1 MATWQGFGAQAS
13 KMRACLLNLAKFRP
27 RILHHGRVLVTS
39 PTPPAQLPNP
49 FAQARFL
56 LSAAK
61 LTQLPQDHLAEA
73 AFVGR
78 SNAGKSSA
86 LNLIC
91 QQKQLARVSK
101 TPGRTQLINMF
112 DLPVSAAAATEAA
125 PQASIR
131 ARLVDLPG
139 YGFAQVP
146 LEIRRNW
153 GLLVGGFVEKRINL
167 RGLVVVMDIR
177 HPMTDLDLQMLG
189 WCEARGLAAHVLLTK
204 ADKLGHGAGKNV
216 LLKVQKELREL
227 DPAMTV
233 QTFSAHAQTGAETA
247 REILTGWLEAPA
259 SGDQPV

>member
-1 MATWQGFGAQAS
+1 
-13 KMRACLLNLAKFRP
+13 
-27 RILHHGRVLVTS
+27 VTS
-39 PTPPAQLPNP
+39 SAIPKPPANPPDKPAPNP

-56 LSAAK
+56 LSAAR
-61 LTQLPQDHLAEA
+61 LQQLPQDQVPEA

-101 TPGRTQLINMF
+101 TPGRTQLINLF
-112 DLPVSAAAATEAA
+112 EVPLSAAGADAAAAEGAVPA
-125 PQASIR
+125 GPLLG
-131 ARLVDLPG
+131 RLVDLPG

-153 GLLVGGFVEKRINL
+153 GELVGGFVEKRPNL

-177 HPMTDLDLQMLG
+177 HALTDLDRQMLG

-204 ADKLGHGAGKNV
+204 ADKLGHGAAKNT
-216 LLKVQKELREL
+216 LLKARTELHKI
-227 DPAMTV
+227 DPAMTM
-233 QTFSAHAQTGAETA
+233 QTFSAHAPSGAEEV
-247 REILTGWLEAPA
+247 REILKGWLK
-259 SGDQPV
+259 G

>member
-1 MATWQGFGAQAS
+1 
-13 KMRACLLNLAKFRP
+13 
-27 RILHHGRVLVTS
+27 VTS
-39 PTPPAQLPNP
+39 STPPDAASNPPAKPPPNP

-61 LTQLPQDHLAEA
+61 LPQLPQDQVLEA

-91 QQKQLARVSK
+91 QQRQLARVSK
-101 TPGRTQLINMF
+101 TPGRTQLINLF
-112 DLPVSAAAATEAA
+112 EVPVSAAAATAAA
-125 PQASIR
+125 PQASLLG
-131 ARLVDLPG
+131 RLVDLPG

-153 GLLVGGFVEKRINL
+153 GVLVGGFVEKRPNL

-204 ADKLGHGAGKNV
+204 ADKLGHGAAKNT
-216 LLKVQKELREL
+216 LLKARAELHKI
-227 DPAMTV
+227 DPEMTM
-233 QTFSAHAQTGAETA
+233 QTFSAHAQSGAEEVRA
-247 REILTGWLEAPA
+247 VVAGWLK
-259 SGDQPV
+259 D

>member
-1 MATWQGFGAQAS
+1 MTSTAS
-13 KMRACLLNLAKFRP
+13 P
-27 RILHHGRVLVTS
+27 EQ
-39 PTPPAQLPNP
+39 PPNP
-49 FAQARFL
+49 FAQTRFL
-56 LSAAK
+56 LSAAR
-61 LTQLPQDHLAEA
+61 LPQLPQDHVAEA

-101 TPGRTQLINMF
+101 TPGRTQLINLF
-112 DLPVSAAAATEAA
+112 DIPVSAAAATEAA
-125 PQASIR
+125 PQASILG
-131 ARLVDLPG
+131 RLVDLPG

-189 WCEARGLAAHVLLTK
+189 WCEARGLAVHILLTK
-204 ADKLGHGAGKNV
+204 ADKLGHGAAKNT
-216 LLKVQKELREL
+216 LLKVRAELRGI
-227 DPAMTV
+227 DPDMTV
-233 QTFSAHAQTGAETA
+233 QTFSAHAQSGADEVRA
-247 REILTGWLEAPA
+247 VLSDWLRRPQDESSTDPA
-259 SGDQPV
+259 AAG

>member
-1 MATWQGFGAQAS
+1 M
-13 KMRACLLNLAKFRP
+13 AKFRP
-27 RILHHGRVLVTS
+27 RILHHGRTVVTS
-39 PTPPAQLPNP
+39 PVPSSPPASQAPNP
-49 FAQARFL
+49 FAHARFL

-61 LTQLPQDHLAEA
+61 LTQLPQDHLAEV

-101 TPGRTQLINMF
+101 TPGRTQLINLF
-112 DLPVSAAAATEAA
+112 DLPVTAAAATEEA
-125 PQASIR
+125 PQSSIR

-153 GLLVGGFVEKRINL
+153 GLLVGGFVEQRINL

-189 WCEARGLAAHVLLTK
+189 WCEARGLPTHILLTK

-233 QTFSAHAQTGAETA
+233 QTFSAHAQMGAETVRA
-247 REILTGWLEAPA
+247 ILTAWLEAPA